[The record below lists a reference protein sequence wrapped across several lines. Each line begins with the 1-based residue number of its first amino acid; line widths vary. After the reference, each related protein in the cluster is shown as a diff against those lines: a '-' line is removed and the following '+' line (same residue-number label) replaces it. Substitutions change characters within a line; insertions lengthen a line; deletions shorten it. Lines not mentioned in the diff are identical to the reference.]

1 MDEETNDSKLSEV
14 SREGPPRDYEAML
27 IKLEGE
33 VRTHIRIEQQLKL
46 HIENTQQK
54 VEDLERASKSTEA
67 ETAELIDGMKKDNQR
82 LLDLLSLRDQ
92 EISDIKAQLERRM
105 EEAHIDEE
113 RLSRTAQ
120 LEKQVIYLEKKYDRD
135 ISKLTKVGSSLV
147 VGTEGA
153 V

>member
-54 VEDLERASKSTEA
+54 VEDLERASKTTEA
-67 ETAELIDGMKKDNQR
+67 ETAELVDGMKKDNQR

-92 EISDIKAQLERRM
+92 EISDIKA
-105 EEAHIDEE
+105 
-113 RLSRTAQ
+113 
-120 LEKQVIYLEKKYDRD
+120 
-135 ISKLTKVGSSLV
+135 
-147 VGTEGA
+147 
-153 V
+153 